1 MPTMHDNNM
10 QDNEDDTENKE
21 ADNNDEEDN
30 GAGKL
35 TTMKETVSFQKNT
48 LAWSIAVRSTGNV
61 RVASWRYSA
70 P

>member
-1 MPTMHDNNM
+1 MHDNNM

-48 LAWSIAVRSTGNV
+48 LA
-61 RVASWRYSA
+61 
-70 P
+70 